1 VQSYFVPAVHFATA
15 AQNPARWDRCDGA
28 VTGSALVVAGNVALY
43 TGTSGKT
50 IGDSGNVAAA
60 RVAAHWQLSATGSPF
75 RLARL

>member
-1 VQSYFVPAVHFATA
+1 
-15 AQNPARWDRCDGA
+15 
-28 VTGSALVVAGNVALY
+28 LVVAGNVALY